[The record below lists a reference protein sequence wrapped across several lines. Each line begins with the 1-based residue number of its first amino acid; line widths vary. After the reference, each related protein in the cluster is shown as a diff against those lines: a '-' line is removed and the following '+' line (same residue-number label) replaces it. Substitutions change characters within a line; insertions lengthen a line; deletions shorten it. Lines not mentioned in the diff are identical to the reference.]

1 MREAAVPYLVDG
13 NNLIGVEHGGR
24 ASLENQEALR
34 REISDRLRST
44 HARVVLF
51 FDGAGSSVSFG
62 SLSERFAGAA
72 TADDAILRELGR
84 SARPQ
89 EMIVVTADRELARRT
104 RDAGGRVTSPPEFWK
119 RFGTPERSS
128 PRPAGE
134 TRVDVDDWLKW
145 LSDDR
150 NRRE

>member
-1 MREAAVPYLVDG
+1 MPYLVDG
-13 NNLIGVEHGGR
+13 NNLVGAERGGP
-24 ASLENQEALR
+24 ASDDGRNALA
-34 REISDRLRST
+34 REIADRLRST
-44 HARVVLF
+44 QARVVLF
-51 FDGAGSSVSFG
+51 FDGRGDSVSLG
-62 SLSERFAGAA
+62 SLSVRYSGAS
-72 TADDAILRELGR
+72 TADDAIVREVGR
-84 SARPQ
+84 SSRPQ

-119 RFGTPERSS
+119 RFGAPTRD
-128 PRPAGE
+128 PRPTAGE

>member
-1 MREAAVPYLVDG
+1 MREATVPYLVDG

-62 SLSERFAGAA
+62 SLSVRFAGAA

-84 SARPQ
+84 SAKPQ

-119 RFGTPERSS
+119 RFGTPAGPS

-134 TRVDVDDWLKW
+134 PRVDVDDWLEW
-145 LSDDR
+145 FSDDQ
-150 NRRE
+150 NRKK